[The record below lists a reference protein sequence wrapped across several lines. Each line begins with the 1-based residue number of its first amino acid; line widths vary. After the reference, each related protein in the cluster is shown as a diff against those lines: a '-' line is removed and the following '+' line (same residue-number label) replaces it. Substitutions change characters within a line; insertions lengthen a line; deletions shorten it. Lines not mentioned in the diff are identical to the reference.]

1 MGNCC
6 LLAARR
12 QRADLRDRRD
22 TADSDSDSDDDDM
35 VLLDVVGEYPTE
47 RNRKMALGGILA
59 FEFFRNMAIQTVGVW
74 IPVTLSL
81 NVYFFNSG
89 NGKID
94 IDKHNEV
101 KFQ

>member
-1 MGNCC
+1 MANCC
-6 LLAARR
+6 LSSCAQQRDLR
-12 QRADLRDRRD
+12 QRSE
-22 TADSDSDSDDDDM
+22 TADSDNDSDDDM
-35 VLLDVVGEYPTE
+35 ALLDVVGLYPTE
-47 RNRKMALGGILA
+47 RQRKLALGGILA
-59 FEFFRNMAIQTVGVW
+59 FEFFRNMAIQAVSVW

-94 IDKHNEV
+94 IDKHNFV